1 VWNHIIFNALF
12 FNHYPHLPRA
22 RPSFIF
28 RLFLPPFGLALFF
41 HQFEKTK
48 VFMKFLFLQVPLNSD
63 FGLLLI
69 SLVYLDKQERYLAQ
83 KKR

>member
-1 VWNHIIFNALF
+1 MPFFLTIILIFRARVRLLF
-12 FNHYPHLPRA
+12 FVYFCPR
-22 RPSFIF
+22 
-28 RLFLPPFGLALFF
+28 LAWLFF
-41 HQFEKTK
+41 FTNFEKTK

>member
-1 VWNHIIFNALF
+1 
-12 FNHYPHLPRA
+12 
-22 RPSFIF
+22 
-28 RLFLPPFGLALFF
+28 
-41 HQFEKTK
+41 
-48 VFMKFLFLQVPLNSD
+48 MKFLFLQVPLNSD